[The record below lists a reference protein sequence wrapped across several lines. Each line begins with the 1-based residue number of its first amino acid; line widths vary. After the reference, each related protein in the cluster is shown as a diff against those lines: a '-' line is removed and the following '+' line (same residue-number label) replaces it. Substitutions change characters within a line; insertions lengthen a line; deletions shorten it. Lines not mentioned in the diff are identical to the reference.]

1 MAAKWWLSNSS
12 THSIFPNQ
20 PSSFIPLSI
29 YYWHGLTKLLSFF
42 SGLKSTAVLNY
53 LGAQTIPELAQGSPS
68 KLAPVTCPHHFHK
81 RFFTVCCNKMFQAHH
96 CLPGVSP
103 FPEKPWILSQWEMVL
118 EMMGRA
124 PDVLT
129 APGCLCLLALSA
141 DRSQTICMFEH
152 TYTRTHTHAAT
163 RTPTGI
169 HTYVHILLNHHF
181 TLIPPQ
187 GLSFALLHT
196 CVSYYTV
203 NSQALSNIHT
213 LSHLLHLLSQR
224 SLTILF
230 ILLPDNQVY

>member
-29 YYWHGLTKLLSFF
+29 YYWHGLTKLLLFF

-152 TYTRTHTHAAT
+152 TYTHACSHENTNRHTHIRTHIIKSSFHPDTSTGFIFCPPPHLCFLLHSEQPGSQQHPHTQSFASSSISKIPNYFIHTAT
-163 RTPTGI
+163 R
-169 HTYVHILLNHHF
+169 
-181 TLIPPQ
+181 
-187 GLSFALLHT
+187 
-196 CVSYYTV
+196 
-203 NSQALSNIHT
+203 
-213 LSHLLHLLSQR
+213 
-224 SLTILF
+224 
-230 ILLPDNQVY
+230 